1 MTCCRVAPGSEGG
14 EHACCRVAPGGERE
28 MESRLFSISGGIVV
42 VGISS
47 CGAPPMGGGRA
58 HGVVSIVLRDKLEL
72 QKEDRV

>member
-1 MTCCRVAPGSEGG
+1 
-14 EHACCRVAPGGERE
+14 